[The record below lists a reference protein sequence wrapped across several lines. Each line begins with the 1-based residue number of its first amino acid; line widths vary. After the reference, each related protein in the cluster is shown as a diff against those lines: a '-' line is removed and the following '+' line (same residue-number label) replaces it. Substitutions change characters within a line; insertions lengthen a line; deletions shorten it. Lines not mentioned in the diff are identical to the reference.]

1 MPPTF
6 DVLGIGLNAT
16 DTLLLLPEFPPY
28 AGKIPFTEEIL
39 SPGGQVATA
48 IVSCA
53 KLGLRSRYI
62 GTIGDDLRGRIQ
74 WESLETTGVDVSG
87 VIVREG
93 CANQTAYI
101 LIDQRTGERTVLWQ
115 RPDGLRLSP
124 DDIKAED
131 IGNARMLHLDG
142 YDTEAAAKAAA
153 LARAAG
159 VSVSLDV
166 DTPYPNFEAVLQNVD
181 YLVASSTWPGRWT
194 GETDPFVALERL
206 QKEFGFKIAA
216 MTLGEYGSMAFYEG
230 RFVYSPAFGVHC
242 ADTTGAG
249 DAFHG
254 GFCYAML
261 QGMPLED
268 ALQFSN
274 AAAALN
280 CTAIGARGHIATRQE
295 VDDLISLAA
304 SGNVSRHIDQEIAD
318 RCAWHDRQ
326 DVKVLSQR
334 AR

>member
-1 MPPTF
+1 MPSTF

-48 IVSCA
+48 VVSCA

-93 CANQTAYI
+93 CPNQTAYI

-115 RPDGLRLSP
+115 RPSCLRLLP
-124 DDIKAED
+124 DDIKADD
-131 IGNARMLHLDG
+131 ITSARMLHLDG
-142 YDTEAAAKAAA
+142 YDTEAAAKAASI
-153 LARAAG
+153 ARSAHIP
-159 VSVSLDV
+159 VSLDV
-166 DTPYPNFEAVLQNVD
+166 DTPYPHFDAVLQNVD

-194 GETDPFVALERL
+194 GESDPFVALERL

-216 MTLGEYGSMAFYEG
+216 MTLGEYGSMALREG
-230 RFVYSPAFGVHC
+230 RFVYSPAFNVQC

-261 QGMPLED
+261 EAMPLEE

-280 CTAIGARGHIATRQE
+280 CTAIGARGHIATRKE
-295 VDDLISLAA
+295 VDDLLALAA
-304 SGNVSRHIDQEIAD
+304 AGKVTRHVDQEIAD
-318 RCAWHDRQ
+318 RCAWHEREG
-326 DVKVLSQR
+326 VKVFSQR

>member
-1 MPPTF
+1 
-6 DVLGIGLNAT
+6 
-16 DTLLLLPEFPPY
+16 
-28 AGKIPFTEEIL
+28 
-39 SPGGQVATA
+39 
-48 IVSCA
+48 
-53 KLGLRSRYI
+53 
-62 GTIGDDLRGRIQ
+62 
-74 WESLETTGVDVSG
+74 
-87 VIVREG
+87 
-93 CANQTAYI
+93 
-101 LIDQRTGERTVLWQ
+101 
-115 RPDGLRLSP
+115 
-124 DDIKAED
+124 
-131 IGNARMLHLDG
+131 
-142 YDTEAAAKAAA
+142 
-153 LARAAG
+153 
-159 VSVSLDV
+159 
-166 DTPYPNFEAVLQNVD
+166 
-181 YLVASSTWPGRWT
+181 
-194 GETDPFVALERL
+194 L

>member
-1 MPPTF
+1 
-6 DVLGIGLNAT
+6 
-16 DTLLLLPEFPPY
+16 
-28 AGKIPFTEEIL
+28 
-39 SPGGQVATA
+39 
-48 IVSCA
+48 
-53 KLGLRSRYI
+53 
-62 GTIGDDLRGRIQ
+62 
-74 WESLETTGVDVSG
+74 
-87 VIVREG
+87 
-93 CANQTAYI
+93 
-101 LIDQRTGERTVLWQ
+101 
-115 RPDGLRLSP
+115 
-124 DDIKAED
+124 
-131 IGNARMLHLDG
+131 MLHLDG

-159 VSVSLDV
+159 VPVSLDV
-166 DTPYPNFEAVLQNVD
+166 DTPYPNFEAVLRNVD

-206 QKEFGFKIAA
+206 QNEFGFKIAA
-216 MTLGEYGSMAFYEG
+216 MTLGEYGSMALHEG
-230 RFVYSPAFGVHC
+230 RFVYSPAFGVQC

-261 QGMPLED
+261 EGMPLEE

-280 CTAIGARGHIATRQE
+280 CTAIGARGHIATKQE
-295 VDDLISLAA
+295 IDELLALGA
-304 SGNVSRHIDQEIAD
+304 SGAVSRHIDQEIAD
-318 RCAWHDRQ
+318 RCAWHQRQ